1 MKLVLAIVEEDMTF
15 DAIKTLSAYGYRT
28 TKFASTGKMFKKG
41 NSTLLVGVEN
51 EKVPDVIRILKL
63 ISESREKEPEDE
75 HSTNVNCFVV
85 SMEDFKRF

>member
-1 MKLVLAIVEEDMTF
+1 
-15 DAIKTLSAYGYRT
+15 
-28 TKFASTGKMFKKG
+28 MFKKG